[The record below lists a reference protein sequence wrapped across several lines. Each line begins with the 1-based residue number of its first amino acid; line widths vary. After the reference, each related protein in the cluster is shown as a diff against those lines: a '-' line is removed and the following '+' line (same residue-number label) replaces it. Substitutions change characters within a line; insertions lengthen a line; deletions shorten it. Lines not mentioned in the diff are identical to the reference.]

1 MLLQK
6 ADEVLVPGIGLAVPR
21 LSVGKVEIEGEMLD
35 SVSGERMVAFVTGRS
50 GRRWFSGF
58 NAYKKWA
65 DIEAAFRFW
74 AKDFRQRLDQA
85 NKS

>member
-1 MLLQK
+1 
-6 ADEVLVPGIGLAVPR
+6 
-21 LSVGKVEIEGEMLD
+21 MLD
-35 SVSGERMVAFVTGRS
+35 SVSGERMVAFVTGKS